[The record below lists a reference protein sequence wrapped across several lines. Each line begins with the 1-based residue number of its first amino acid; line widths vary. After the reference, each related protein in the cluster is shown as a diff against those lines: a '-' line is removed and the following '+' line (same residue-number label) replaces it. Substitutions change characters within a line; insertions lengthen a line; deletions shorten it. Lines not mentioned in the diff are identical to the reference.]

1 MEISWADR
9 VRKEEVLHRFKE
21 DGNILRT
28 IKRRKAVWMGD
39 FLTENW
45 PLKHV
50 IEGMTEEGQ
59 RWGGDEEVKDVSSY
73 WVILREEI
81 VRIL

>member
-9 VRKEEVLHRFKE
+9 VRKEEVLHRVKK
-21 DGNILRT
+21 DGNILCT

-39 FLTENW
+39 FLTKNC

-59 RWGGDEEVKDVSSY
+59 RWRKDEELKDVSSY
-73 WVILREEI
+73 WVILRKEI
-81 VRIL
+81 IGIL